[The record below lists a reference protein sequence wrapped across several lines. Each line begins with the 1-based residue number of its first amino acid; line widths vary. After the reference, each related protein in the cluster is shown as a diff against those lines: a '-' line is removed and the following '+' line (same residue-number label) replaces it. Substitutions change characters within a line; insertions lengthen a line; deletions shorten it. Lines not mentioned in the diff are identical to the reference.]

1 MEYKTANASV
11 GKFCCPMLLSLC
23 LVLVPAAPETFA
35 QIAVSNFAEDGG
47 FSVDVTEAA
56 YAQSFTTGV
65 DAIALFNVRIQ
76 AQSDFDGL
84 AQMNLRA
91 DSLGS
96 PGVLIENLGT
106 ATIDVLGATP
116 LFTPVAPVELL
127 PNTTYWLT
135 MGEDGSA
142 SGSFEWNVTDST
154 DQTSSFGWTI
164 GDELLERV
172 DLDIIGTF
180 WVPVS
185 NLADRVALFKIQ
197 TEPVTGTPITF
208 SYTGI
213 VDFDAS
219 NGNQDP
225 APFKA
230 FAGERFTLSYTF
242 DSNTPDCNEG
252 KNGEF
257 VYAGAVSDLQVTV
270 GGNVYTASTGTIRV
284 LNDVSLSDT
293 YRVQA
298 DVSGP
303 LVDVFLDNISLSLL
317 FRDSTSSVFSSGDL
331 PLVEPNPDSFDV
343 TNMRLNFESFPDFG
357 SIAVIDVDSGVVLGD
372 VNLSGTVDFLD
383 ISPFIAILSSGG
395 FQAEAD
401 FDESGTVNF
410 LDIAPFIAILSGG

>member
-1 MEYKTANASV
+1 MESKIVNTSV
-11 GKFCCPMLLSLC
+11 GKFCFRMLLSLC
-23 LVLVPAAPETFA
+23 LVWVWATGLLA
-35 QIAVSNFAEDGG
+35 QIAVSNLAEDGG
-47 FSVDVTEAA
+47 FSVDVTETA
-56 YAQSFTTGV
+56 YAQSFTTGA
-65 DAIALFNVRIQ
+65 DAIALFNVMIQ
-76 AQSDFDGL
+76 ARSDFDGS

-91 DSLGS
+91 DNFGN
-96 PGVLIENLGT
+96 PGVLIESLGT
-106 ATIDVLGATP
+106 ATIDVLRSAP
-116 LFTPVAPVELL
+116 LFTPDAPIDLL

-142 SGSFEWNVTDST
+142 SGSFEWIVTDST
-154 DQTSSFGWTI
+154 GQTSSFGWTI
-164 GDELLERV
+164 GDEVLERF

-197 TEPVTGTPITF
+197 TEPVPGTPTTF

-225 APFKA
+225 APFQA
-230 FAGERFTLSYTF
+230 FAGERFTLTYTF

-257 VYAGAVSDLQVTV
+257 VYAGAVSDLKVTV

-303 LVDVFLDNISLSLL
+303 LVDVFLDTISLSLL
-317 FRDSTSSVFSSGDL
+317 FRDSTSSVFSSGVL
-331 PLVEPNPDSFDV
+331 PLVEPNPDAFDV
-343 TNMRLNFESFPDFG
+343 TDMRLNFESFPDSG
-357 SIAVIDVDSGVVLGD
+357 SIAVTDVDSGVVLGD
-372 VNLSGTVDFLD
+372 VSLDGVVDFSD
-383 ISPFIAILSSGG
+383 ISPFINVLAADGFQVEADTNVDGFVDFSDIASFIMILS
-395 FQAEAD
+395 E
-401 FDESGTVNF
+401 
-410 LDIAPFIAILSGG
+410 